1 MSVTREQ
8 VREAAAEVIKP
19 EFIDEWL
26 AARNKMLCGRS
37 PDELIADDA
46 GQQVLDLID
55 FLASGSF
62 A

>member
-1 MSVTREQ
+1 MSVTPEA
-8 VREAAAEVIKP
+8 VREAAVELIRP
-19 EFIDEWL
+19 EFVDEWL
-26 AARNKMLCGRS
+26 AARNKMLSGRS

-55 FLASGSF
+55 FMCSGNF